1 MSYLTWPVSIVVEQ
15 LNSIDLGQYAPN
27 FEKNDISGAVLP
39 LLRDDHLK
47 ELGMKVIG
55 HRLKFLKFV
64 KSLERGSVPLQ
75 PERKR
80 QPAPSHEE
88 APHASNTPSTA
99 SNWEQKRRQM
109 MLKKMQA
116 EKHKQSDPEEEYEQ
130 PKPKKPA
137 PVKKPPSRNLYDE
150 VSDDD
155 EPPPK
160 KPIRKP
166 APAAAPPPQPYEDD
180 PNDDRV
186 ECAYCHRKF
195 AADRIAKHEEV
206 CARMSTKKKKVFDG
220 SKMRLQGTEAAKY
233 VTKESKQPEKRKPS
247 KYKQEHEKLVQALQ
261 AARKIQEYEKAKEQG
276 KAVGPPPELPK
287 YEMEDDDR
295 VQCPYCGRKFG
306 SEVAQKH
313 IAVCERMNG
322 NKMRGGAAN
331 RRGGRR

>member
-1 MSYLTWPVSIVVEQ
+1 MARKSTNVQKISAKLKNNDMLYHYFWKYLGIAISMFEWKGLPKEIDYRYLEYILISQGMAVAGNSSLGVPVAGMVAPEGRFNNYEVPRYRRYYTINGHTERFDSK
-15 LNSIDLGQYAPN
+15 NSVMIYNSFVRKGDVY
-27 FEKNDISGAVLP
+27 DI
-39 LLRDDHLK
+39 LL
-47 ELGMKVIG
+47 
-55 HRLKFLKFV
+55 F
-64 KSLERGSVPLQ
+64 
-75 PERKR
+75 
-80 QPAPSHEE
+80 
-88 APHASNTPSTA
+88 
-99 SNWEQKRRQM
+99 
-109 MLKKMQA
+109 
-116 EKHKQSDPEEEYEQ
+116 
-130 PKPKKPA
+130 
-137 PVKKPPSRNLYDE
+137 
-150 VSDDD
+150 
-155 EPPPK
+155 
-160 KPIRKP
+160 
-166 APAAAPPPQPYEDD
+166 
-180 PNDDRV
+180 
-186 ECAYCHRKF
+186 
-195 AADRIAKHEEV
+195 ADRIAKHEEV